1 MIDKASPKQ
10 LLNSLRLYT
19 TVKQQ
24 VFDGQDLASLRPRQL
39 WFVRCSF
46 VGVDLRHSVLD
57 GCSFKLCDLSM
68 AHLRGAS
75 LRGVSLA
82 GCNLRAADLRD
93 TDLTAAQFSS
103 VNTGTP
109 PHGLTD
115 VTDAKFDNA
124 ITRDMQLEQVIGIPS
139 GLSDVFSSRWT
150 RTSGLCLTGTGTLVQ
165 ICG

>member
-1 MIDKASPKQ
+1 MNDKASPRR
-10 LLNSLRLYT
+10 LLNSLPRYA

-24 VFDGQDLASLRPRQL
+24 VFDGQDLASLRPQQL

-46 VGVDLRHSVLD
+46 VGADLRHSALD
-57 GCSFKLCDLSM
+57 GCFFKLCDLSM

-93 TDLTAAQFSS
+93 TDLTAARFGS

-124 ITRDMQLEQVIGIPS
+124 ITRDIKLDQVIGIPS
-139 GLSDVFSSRWT
+139 LF
-150 RTSGLCLTGTGTLVQ
+150 
-165 ICG
+165 I